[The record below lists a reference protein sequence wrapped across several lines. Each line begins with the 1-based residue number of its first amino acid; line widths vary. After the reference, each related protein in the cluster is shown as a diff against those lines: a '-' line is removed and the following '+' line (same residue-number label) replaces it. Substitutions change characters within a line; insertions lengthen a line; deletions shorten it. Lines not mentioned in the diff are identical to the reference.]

1 MPTNDVSVVRVR
13 GASKQ
18 FHIRRDKSLKDRA
31 VGLFRE
37 RPAAEEFW
45 ALRDIDLDIEAGATV
60 GLVGHNGSGKS
71 TLLKLIGG
79 ILQPT
84 TGTVE
89 HRGRIAALLELGAG
103 FHPDLSGRENVYL
116 NASILG
122 LSRKQTDKY
131 FDAIVDFSGI
141 ERFIDSQVKFYSSGM
156 YVRLAFAVA
165 VHVDPEILLVDEVL
179 SVGDEPFQR
188 KCMDRIHQF
197 QTEGRTIILV
207 SHSAEQVG
215 ELCHR
220 AVVLDNGRIVFNGAA
235 QEGIKVL
242 RRGYEDARLEAEA
255 AEAAAAAAVD
265 RAPVHHATIESVE
278 LRDDANRR
286 VREITSGESLD
297 VVLNLTSPA
306 PLTSWRAALTIETPL
321 AQVVYGT
328 NTHLAAVPVPTL
340 LGTCQVRFHF
350 PAMTLMTGQYSITA
364 AIQELDGASIDWKGQ
379 AATFTVIS
387 PAAGV
392 GIADLRPTIEAV
404 ATHARTPA

>member
-18 FHIRRDKSLKDRA
+18 FHIRKDKSLKDRA
-31 VGLFRE
+31 VSLFRE
-37 RPAAEEFW
+37 RPPAEDFW

-60 GLVGHNGSGKS
+60 GLIGHNGSGKS

-84 TGTVE
+84 SGSVE

-116 NASILG
+116 NAAILG
-122 LSRKQTDKY
+122 LSKKQTDKY

-188 KCMDRIHQF
+188 KCMDRIHEF
-197 QTEGRTIILV
+197 QAEGRTIILV

-220 AVVLDNGRIVFNGAA
+220 AVVLDGGRIVFNGAA
-235 QEGIKVL
+235 EQGIKVL
-242 RRGYEDARLEAEA
+242 RTGYEAARQ
-255 AEAAAAAAVD
+255 EAAAAAA
-265 RAPVHHATIESVE
+265 AAATFTPPPAHATLERVDLQTPAGQPVTELTSGSPLDIVLTVRSVE
-278 LRDDANRR
+278 ALEKWR
-286 VREITSGESLD
+286 V
-297 VVLNLTSPA
+297 
-306 PLTSWRAALTIETPL
+306 ALTIDTPL

-328 NTHLAAVPVPTL
+328 NTQLADVSVPTL
-340 LGTCQVRFHF
+340 QGECTVRFRF
-350 PAMTLMTGQYSITA
+350 PSIDLMTGQYFVTA
-364 AIQELDGASIDWKGQ
+364 AIQHPDGTSIDWKGQ
-379 AATFTVIS
+379 AAMFSVSS
-387 PAAGV
+387 PASGV
-392 GIADLRPTIEAV
+392 GVAELRPTIEASL
-404 ATHARTPA
+404 TTARTPA